1 VRRTHFPEEFFL
13 SQSIES
19 EAAQRRL
26 RAARIAVAYIFFAN
40 GALAGNW
47 VTRIPALMD
56 KLDLSVF
63 SLSFAFFGAPL
74 GAILAMPFAG
84 RIVTRAG
91 SRRTTRVAFLFF
103 CASIAPIA
111 FAPNVVVLGLIIFV
125 LGVVSAFVDVAMN
138 AHGLLIERHYGR
150 PILSSLHAWFSF
162 GGLAGAGTG
171 ALAAWAALDLRIHI
185 PLATGIALAG
195 GLIAGRF
202 LLRGGDDAAQEE
214 RRFFVKPPRQL
225 VALGVVAFISLLSE
239 GAAGDWSAVYIN
251 KPLHS
256 SQAIAALGYFA
267 FSLMM
272 VAGRLS
278 GDRLTMRFGPV
289 ALTRGGGL
297 LAAGSLTIALLI
309 GHPIAA
315 IIGFAGMG
323 AGLAAVVPTVFRAA
337 GSRSDVPSGMGLA
350 SVSLIGYFGFLV
362 GPPLIGSTAKV
373 LGLPA
378 ALGIVAL
385 VMALVGVL
393 ASSAAPAGSAVGASA
408 PEPVVAEE

>member
-1 VRRTHFPEEFFL
+1 L
-13 SQSIES
+13 SKSTET
-19 EAAQRRL
+19 EAASRRL

-84 RIVTRAG
+84 RIVTRVG
-91 SRRTTRVAFLFF
+91 SRRTTQYAFLFF
-103 CASIAPIA
+103 CASVAPIA
-111 FAPNVVVLGLIIFV
+111 FAPNVVALGLIIFV

-138 AHGLLIERHYGR
+138 AHGLVLERHYGR
-150 PILSSLHAWFSF
+150 PILSSFHAWFSF

-195 GLIAGRF
+195 GLIAGRY
-202 LLRGGDDAAQEE
+202 LLRGGDGGEHEE

-225 VALGVVAFISLLSE
+225 VALGAIAFVSLLAE

-256 SQAIAALGYFA
+256 SQAVAALGYFA

-278 GDRLTMRFGPV
+278 GDRLTLRFGPV
-289 ALTRGGGL
+289 ALTRSGGL
-297 LAAGSLTIALLI
+297 LAAGSLTVALFI

-337 GSRSDVPSGMGLA
+337 GSRSDVPPGVGLA
-350 SVSLIGYFGFLV
+350 SVSIIGYFGFLV

-385 VMALVGVL
+385 VMATVGIL
-393 ASSAAPAGSAVGASA
+393 ASSTAPTEAPARDERLA
-408 PEPVVAEE
+408 VAED